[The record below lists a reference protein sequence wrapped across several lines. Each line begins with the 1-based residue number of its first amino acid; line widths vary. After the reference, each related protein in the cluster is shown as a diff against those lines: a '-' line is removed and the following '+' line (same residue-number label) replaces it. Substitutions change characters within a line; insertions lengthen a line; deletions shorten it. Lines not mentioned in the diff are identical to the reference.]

1 MSSSEYNFD
10 EDPIS
15 EGPNDTI
22 TFRVVALG
30 EPEVEDDEEADE
42 VSRPALFEF
51 APMFYPDRFNQK
63 FDKELRR
70 EGQQCRGE
78 DVSLKNQKNSEFHAT
93 GVILEENL
101 RVVQALAEHEG
112 VVDMFTPVSPN
123 GGMECYIKGGDVGE
137 IEGWNPVEK
146 QWMFKYTLDF
156 VSTGLDEFGNDTE
169 NDVVSSIIDQ

>member
-15 EGPNDTI
+15 EGPNETI

-30 EPEVEDDEEADE
+30 NPENDDGDE
-42 VSRPALFEF
+42 VNRPALFEF
-51 APMFYPDRFNQK
+51 APMFYPDRFVQN

-78 DVSLKNQKNSEFHAT
+78 DVSIKKMKNSEFHAT

-101 RVVQALAEHEG
+101 RRVQALAEHDG
-112 VVDMFTPVSPN
+112 VVDMFTPISPH
-123 GGMECYIKGGDVGE
+123 GGMECYVKGGDVGE
-137 IEGWNPVEK
+137 LEGWNPVAK
-146 QWMFKYTLDF
+146 QWMFSYTLDF
-156 VSTGLDEFGNDTE
+156 VSTGLDEFGNDTD
-169 NDVVSSIIDQ
+169 NDIVSKLIE